1 MNRIQNWS
9 IYLKERSPLHI
20 LLVLSFL
27 GSASALSFSGIWHW
41 GWVAMGTIGI
51 MLLLIQLR
59 LADEVKDEEKDRVV
73 NPTRPLPRGLLTS
86 TELIRAMYGLIA
98 ILLGLAWWIG
108 SVWLAVATLYGWLMY
123 REFFIG
129 PTLNRFPFAYAVSH
143 QAIVFPIYA
152 WLALHSDGGLSHDPA
167 FQGWL
172 LAQFGASFA
181 FEIAR
186 KRNPDA
192 HPMAGTYLQQFG
204 EAKTTAM
211 LLCFAILAGLGSFL
225 AGTAWLAAVP
235 VIGLTTS
242 AWIGH
247 KSVESWAAL
256 SSLAVS
262 AGPALMWL
270 ITTWR

>member
-1 MNRIQNWS
+1 MNRIQHWS
-9 IYLKERSPLHI
+9 VYLNERSPLHI

-27 GSASALSFSGIWHW
+27 GSASALSFSRIWHW

-59 LADEVKDEEKDRVV
+59 LADEVKDEEKDRIV

-86 TELIRAMYGLIA
+86 TDLIQAMYGIIA
-98 ILLGLAWWIG
+98 MLMGLAWWIG

-123 REFFIG
+123 HEFFIG
-129 PTLNRFPFAYAVSH
+129 RTLNRFPFAYAVSH

-152 WLALHSDGGLSHDPA
+152 WLALHADEGLSHDRA

-186 KRNPDA
+186 KLNPDA

-204 EAKTTAM
+204 KTKTTIM
-211 LLCFAILAGLGSFL
+211 VLFFATLIGIGAVMAGLL
-225 AGTAWLAAVP
+225 WLAAVP
-235 VIGLTTS
+235 VLGLVFTMLM
-242 AWIGH
+242 WH

-256 SSLAVS
+256 SSLAIS